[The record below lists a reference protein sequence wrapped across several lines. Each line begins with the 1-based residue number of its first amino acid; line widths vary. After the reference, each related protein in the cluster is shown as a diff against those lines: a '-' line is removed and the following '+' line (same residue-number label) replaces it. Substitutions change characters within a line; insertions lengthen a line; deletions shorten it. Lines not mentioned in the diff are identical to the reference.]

1 MVYELEIAE
10 SLSLI
15 AEELKKIRVEL
26 KTANEYR
33 EQMVMWLSDVPR
45 AIDKSKAVFAEAIKR
60 A

>member
-10 SLSLI
+10 SLSVI

-26 KTANEYR
+26 ETANEWR
-33 EQMVMWLSDVPR
+33 EEMGLWISDIPE
-45 AIDKSKAVFAEAIKR
+45 AIGKSSAVFAEAIKR